1 MLQRG
6 CHILIATPG
15 RLLDFVERGKVK
27 FNDIRIIVL
36 DEADRMLDMG
46 FLPVVETMMKNS
58 SMPSHEKRQ
67 TLMFSATFPDEIQRL
82 AGQFLD
88 KYIFIAVG
96 IIGKLHTTFRRLH
109 IFIILISK
117 QEEHVLMLNKTY
129 LKWLNLIN
137 VRNY

>member
-1 MLQRG
+1 M
-6 CHILIATPG
+6 
-15 RLLDFVERGKVK
+15 DFVERGKVS

-96 IIGKLHTTFRRLH
+96 IIGKSIFYITTLTIMMIIKFSFSLNRRC
-109 IFIILISK
+109 
-117 QEEHVLMLNKTY
+117 MC
-129 LKWLNLIN
+129 
-137 VRNY
+137 